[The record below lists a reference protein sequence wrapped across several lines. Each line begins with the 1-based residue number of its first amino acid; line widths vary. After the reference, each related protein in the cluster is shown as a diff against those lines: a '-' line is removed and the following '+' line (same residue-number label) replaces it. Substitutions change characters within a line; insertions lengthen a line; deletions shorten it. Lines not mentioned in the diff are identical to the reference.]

1 MANFLNDNNKFFFQ
15 LVINTILNEVGL
27 DSISSINLKEK
38 LESMIP
44 YTDRHFK
51 RVTKLYQDLH
61 LLTYTISSMKS
72 HIAALDNPD
81 KDVEL

>member
-1 MANFLNDNNKFFFQ
+1 M
-15 LVINTILNEVGL
+15 
-27 DSISSINLKEK
+27 NLKEK

-72 HIAALDNPD
+72 HISAIDDVD
-81 KDVEL
+81 KDIVL